1 MKRESCVAR
10 FQALD
15 TTRARRLHAASMI
28 GRLRH
33 VSGLAALAT
42 LLPCAGAWGANDPN
56 QGWIQARP
64 EKVHAA
70 TATMFEQVEIKY
82 YSDGR

>member
-10 FQALD
+10 FQNLD

-42 LLPCAGAWGANDPN
+42 QLPCAGAWGANDPN
-56 QGWIQARP
+56 QGWIRARP
-64 EKVHAA
+64 EKIHA
-70 TATMFEQVEIKY
+70 TATMFEQVEIKF
-82 YSDGR
+82 YSNGR